1 MRERMKRLC
10 ATLTALL
17 LSAACMHT
25 GRASGPPADQAA
37 VARPDA
43 QSSTD
48 AMGFASFNTRLRE
61 YAALHDRL
69 EKTLPPLPNE
79 TSSEALDKHQRSL
92 AAMLAKERQRARRSD
107 LFTRE
112 GEKAIRKVLRQVFAA
127 PDGGRLKATIMDENP
142 AAVKLAVNGRY
153 PDEVPLST
161 MPPQVLAV
169 LPRLPEEL
177 EYRFIGHRLI
187 LFDVH
192 AHSVADYIENVL
204 P

>member
-1 MRERMKRLC
+1 MTRLSV
-10 ATLTALL
+10 TLTALVL
-17 LSAACMHT
+17 TAGCMHT
-25 GRASGPPADQAA
+25 GRAKGPPADQGT
-37 VARPDA
+37 VARPEA

-48 AMGFASFNTRLRE
+48 AAGIASFNTRLRE

-79 TSSEALDKHQRSL
+79 TSSEALDKHQREL
-92 AAMLAKERQRARRSD
+92 AAMLARERQRARRSD

-112 GEKAIRKVLRQVFAA
+112 GEKAIRKVLRQVFVG
-127 PDGGRLKATIMDENP
+127 PDGARLKATIMDENP

-153 PDEVPLST
+153 PDAVPLST

-169 LPRLPEEL
+169 LPKLPDEL

-192 AHSVADYIENVL
+192 AHTVADYIENAL